1 MFSNQIH
8 TAKRQQELADKKREF
23 NMRMNTMLNNTH
35 HHTLPTMSEVSVV
48 KEVSNGFENDRSNTL
63 NEFRRF
69 MNVATQ
75 IAQGTKSIRQA
86 NKIKSDSA
94 KVKQILTDIKSDETP
109 QTVFKKMSN
118 ALIIMSQMITDTA
131 DVSKSSTLSSVANSV
146 LTRDISKTLQKKRR

>member
-1 MFSNQIH
+1 MFSNQIQ
-8 TAKRQQELADKKREF
+8 TAKQRQELADKKREF

-86 NKIKSDSA
+86 NKIKTDGD
-94 KVKQILTDIKSDETP
+94 KVKQLLTGIKSDETP
-109 QTVFKKMSN
+109 EMVFKKMSN
-118 ALIIMSQMITDTA
+118 ALILLSQMITNTA
-131 DVSKSSTLSSVANSV
+131 DVSKSATLSSVANSV
-146 LTRDISKTLQKKRR
+146 LTRDIGKALQKRR